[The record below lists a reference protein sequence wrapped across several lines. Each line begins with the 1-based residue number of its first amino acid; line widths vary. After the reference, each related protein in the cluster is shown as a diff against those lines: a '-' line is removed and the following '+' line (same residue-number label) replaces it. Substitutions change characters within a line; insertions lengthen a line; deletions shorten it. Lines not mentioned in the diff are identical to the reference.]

1 MNASH
6 TSGSLSSCSLSS
18 SSSLISGGVN
28 DVVLD
33 APLRDLYSSL
43 DESGKDLFRKIFN
56 RVHNNREFINN
67 CLSNNNALGY
77 YFLVYDFCR
86 ARGLEGF
93 ELAVLSKLWLL
104 SSSGKHPVN
113 TLTWEKRY
121 YEGVS
126 IAKFAKLKYFTLS
139 RHDPSNPHLIPLRSR
154 SWLTWTGAGVKY
166 YTDLLNDFRY
176 CIRDFH
182 KDLIIK

>member
-1 MNASH
+1 MKT
-6 TSGSLSSCSLSS
+6 TSFFSAPSSSLPSLSSGL
-18 SSSLISGGVN
+18 LSGGV
-28 DVVLD
+28 DVVLTYR
-33 APLRDLYSSL
+33 LKELYDSLDSSGKALFVRIFNNVHNHYSYVRSFFNENSSL
-43 DESGKDLFRKIFN
+43 S
-56 RVHNNREFINN
+56 
-67 CLSNNNALGY
+67 Y
-77 YFLVYDFCR
+77 YFLVYDFCS

-113 TLTWEKRY
+113 TLTWPKRY

-126 IAKFAKLKYFTLS
+126 IAKFTKLKYFTLS

-176 CIRDFH
+176 CIRDWH